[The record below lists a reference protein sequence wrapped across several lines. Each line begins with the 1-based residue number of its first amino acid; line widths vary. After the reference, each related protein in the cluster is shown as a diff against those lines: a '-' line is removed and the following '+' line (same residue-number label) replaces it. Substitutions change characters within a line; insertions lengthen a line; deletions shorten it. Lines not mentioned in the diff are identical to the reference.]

1 VADALDGTVEALR
14 QRVGDSLVALDI
26 WESASALSL
35 AGFGMPPATG
45 PMLHRV
51 TEDLR
56 KTATL
61 AGSLLDDY
69 HVLTVTGGVVV
80 VVTRPHLS
88 GRAPPDSRRPA
99 GVGAE
104 RRDPRRTRGIGRR
117 VGLIARDGFLG
128 WPGPDWSEPA
138 GPQRICHIAL
148 GDTWL
153 GASWGAHGSAAP
165 SILCLRRRKHRIE
178 TRCMNRR

>member
-1 VADALDGTVEALR
+1 MTPAAIEGTVEALR
-14 QRVGDSLVALDI
+14 QRVGDSLVALNI

-35 AGFGMPPATG
+35 AGFGMTPATG

-56 KTATL
+56 EAATL

-88 GRAPPDSRRPA
+88 GALLLTADAELGRVLSDVIPAVRA
-99 GVGAE
+99 
-104 RRDPRRTRGIGRR
+104 
-117 VGLIARDGFLG
+117 
-128 WPGPDWSEPA
+128 
-138 GPQRICHIAL
+138 AL
-148 GDTWL
+148 DD
-153 GASWGAHGSAAP
+153 ASV
-165 SILCLRRRKHRIE
+165 
-178 TRCMNRR
+178 

>member
-1 VADALDGTVEALR
+1 MADALDGTVEALR

-26 WESASALSL
+26 WESASALRL
-35 AGFGMPPATG
+35 AGFGMTPATG

-56 KTATL
+56 KAATL

-88 GRAPPDSRRPA
+88 GALLLTTDA
-99 GVGAE
+99 Q
-104 RRDPRRTRGIGRR
+104 
-117 VGLIARDGFLG
+117 LG
-128 WPGPDWSEPA
+128 WVLSDVIPA
-138 GPQRICHIAL
+138 VRVAL
-148 GDTWL
+148 DD
-153 GASWGAHGSAAP
+153 ASA
-165 SILCLRRRKHRIE
+165 
-178 TRCMNRR
+178 